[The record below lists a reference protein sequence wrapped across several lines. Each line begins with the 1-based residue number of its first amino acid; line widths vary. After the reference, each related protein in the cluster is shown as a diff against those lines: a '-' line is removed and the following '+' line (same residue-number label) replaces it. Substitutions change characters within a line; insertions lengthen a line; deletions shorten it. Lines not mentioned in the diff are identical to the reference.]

1 MKLKGRLEA
10 MKKARIAQGAAE
22 SNYMCLITCS
32 PNLPNASYMYLDKF
46 LAYAWNNYPI
56 TSSTLTVIEMLYRE
70 TSLCAE
76 GEYEMSYEIK
86 IIAQIYKLHTS

>member
-10 MKKARIAQGAAE
+10 MKKARVAQGAAE

-46 LAYAWNNYPI
+46 LAYA
-56 TSSTLTVIEMLYRE
+56 
-70 TSLCAE
+70 
-76 GEYEMSYEIK
+76 
-86 IIAQIYKLHTS
+86 